1 MVTEAACGPARL
13 GLLLGEHEGD
23 RGAAASRTAGA
34 AGAVDVTLVLLGR
47 IEVDHVRDIVQVEAS
62 RGHVGCDQR
71 LHLPALE
78 ASQRPLPCVLG
89 HVAVHGH
96 RIHIVPR
103 ELLDEPVG
111 AALGAYEHEGR
122 SRRADVLDQRLNLRV
137 RGDRDEAVL
146 DLARL
151 PRAGELAFDT
161 GGAVRV
167 GMLVFVVPVYNE
179 AENLPRLL
187 SDFEGRPELF
197 SSGGRLVLVDDGS
210 TDGTPDLVREYH
222 GRVPVELVQLERNQG
237 PGVAFRT
244 GFEAVLADC
253 ADNSLVVTLEGD
265 TTSDLNALP
274 QMLER
279 AAEGADLVVADWRM
293 VNVSRVRRLLS
304 RSAGFVVRRALGL
317 QAKTVSS
324 FFRVYRASALRHGF
338 DRYGDEFMRETGF
351 ACKAEILVKLTALGV
366 RVEEVPVPLDWSRR
380 LGKSKMP
387 VLRTMLAYWRML
399 LRLRLAGAP
408 S

>member
-1 MVTEAACGPARL
+1 MGNPPHRAKSPDGESFRGALPDRLAPTRVVGFLFLVWMGPAALHTLNGKSFWAR
-13 GLLLGEHEGD
+13 GEKANLTRDWMASGTTAVQ
-23 RGAAASRTAGA
+23 GATRRARVTAGN
-34 AGAVDVTLVLLGR
+34 GF
-47 IEVDHVRDIVQVEAS
+47 
-62 RGHVGCDQR
+62 
-71 LHLPALE
+71 
-78 ASQRPLPCVLG
+78 
-89 HVAVHGH
+89 VA
-96 RIHIVPR
+96 
-103 ELLDEPVG
+103 E
-111 AALGAYEHEGR
+111 
-122 SRRADVLDQRLNLRV
+122 
-137 RGDRDEAVL
+137 
-146 DLARL
+146 
-151 PRAGELAFDT
+151 T
-161 GGAVRV
+161 
-167 GMLVFVVPVYNE
+167 MLVFVVPVYNE

-274 QMLER
+274 QMLQR